1 MSNVQLRTLGRTGL
15 QVSNACLGT
24 MTFGTPGW
32 GCGEDTAAE
41 IVNAF
46 SDAGGN
52 FFDTADIYA
61 GGESERI
68 LGRALRGRRDQ
79 CVVATKVG
87 NTSLPGPNGRGLSRK
102 HIHEAVKA
110 SLKRLQ
116 TDYIDLYQVHYFDS
130 ATPVEETLATL
141 DSLVQAGL
149 VRYIGCSNFFAWQL
163 AEANMIA
170 AAHGWE
176 PFASCQMMYN
186 LVRRDLETGHFAY
199 CAQRGTALITYS
211 PLHSGLL
218 TGEIARDAPP
228 PPSARIAASG
238 NVRQVYM
245 GDEERVWRTVDALAA
260 AARESGYSPAQLALG
275 WVFRQPSIT
284 SVIVGAATVG
294 HLEQNLSALDI
305 EAAPSVWKEL
315 DEATALPPSY
325 PTDFYQRLQWS
336 LARTN
341 ADRQ

>member
-15 QVSNACLGT
+15 RVSNACLGT

-116 TDYIDLYQVHYFDS
+116 TDYIDLYQVHYS
-130 ATPVEETLATL
+130 TPDAGD
-141 DSLVQAGL
+141 DSLTRPQFSSVTSGAPTSSPG
-149 VRYIGCSNFFAWQL
+149 S
-163 AEANMIA
+163 
-170 AAHGWE
+170 
-176 PFASCQMMYN
+176 S
-186 LVRRDLETGHFAY
+186 RR
-199 CAQRGTALITYS
+199 R
-211 PLHSGLL
+211 
-218 TGEIARDAPP
+218 
-228 PPSARIAASG
+228 
-238 NVRQVYM
+238 M
-245 GDEERVWRTVDALAA
+245 
-260 AARESGYSPAQLALG
+260 
-275 WVFRQPSIT
+275 
-284 SVIVGAATVG
+284 
-294 HLEQNLSALDI
+294 
-305 EAAPSVWKEL
+305 
-315 DEATALPPSY
+315 
-325 PTDFYQRLQWS
+325 
-336 LARTN
+336 
-341 ADRQ
+341 